1 MKISEL
7 DQFVKTNYRLPGLPS
22 AAEIEDNGGVEV
34 GAMQTKLLEKVE
46 EQALYIISLQQQIDK
61 LKAMILSVK
70 EAK

>member
-1 MKISEL
+1 M
-7 DQFVKTNYRLPGLPS
+7 
-22 AAEIEDNGGVEV
+22 

-46 EQALYIISLQQQIDK
+46 EQALYIISLQQQIDE